1 MPSQTAAPP
10 QQGQA
15 APGSHFSIPPFT
27 DEIEQPD
34 NNDQLTMT
42 PSSSAQTPLNG
53 VVPFMQSDVIY
64 GWVMEGTFTH
74 TETDGSSTITVSPY
88 NPWIVLGPILLN
100 MQYQYPSISVATGY
114 DLALVNHFRPLVVA
128 NRGVAFGGRIIQ
140 EVGAAGP
147 GGQASPSA
155 GQNASQ
161 ANQNFTL
168 ALHTTGAA
176 QSPTANWELPAACWF
191 DSYYELDET
200 GMPLSGPH
208 QGFVSPQN
216 MGGYA
221 RVVTPGIRHNQYV
234 SVSAVN
240 TGGFDQAL
248 YSAPSGTGATTVMT
262 TTFGY
267 SRIGVLGSLDQS
279 VLPQPTNWQYNI
291 AHQQV
296 GLAGLSK
303 ANIPLNS
310 IFAGQIMS
318 IVVRLF
324 DPAAGQG
331 GSAIPVANVVN
342 YQLQYGG
349 SVQRWSGGGL
359 VATSVRR
366 LQRRFYEQHMYLPS
380 EGILIL
386 DLAMDRNLNITN
398 SYCLNTLR
406 TAAVQLNLQFT
417 GAQSASAYAEVTVE
431 GLRWV
436 PLPVN
441 PSQ

>member
-1 MPSQTAAPP
+1 MPSATAAPP
-10 QQGQA
+10 QQGTLP
-15 APGSHFSIPPFT
+15 PGSRFSIPPFT
-27 DEIEQPD
+27 DEVEQAE

-53 VVPFMQSDVIY
+53 VIPFQQSDVIY
-64 GWVMEGTFTH
+64 GWLMEVTATH
-74 TETDGSSTITVSPY
+74 TETDGTSTITVSPY
-88 NPWIVLGPILLN
+88 NPWIILGPILLN

-114 DLALVNHFRPLVVA
+114 DLALINGYRPLVVA
-128 NRGVAFGGRIIQ
+128 NRGNAHWGRFIQ
-140 EVGAAGP
+140 EVGAPGP
-147 GGQASPSA
+147 GGQASPAA

-161 ANQNFTL
+161 ANLNFTL
-168 ALHTTGAA
+168 ALHSTGVA
-176 QSPTANWELPAACWF
+176 QSPTFNVELPAAVWF

-200 GMPLSGPH
+200 GMPVSGPH

-221 RVVTPGIRHNQYV
+221 RVVTPSIRHNQYV
-234 SVSAVN
+234 SIAASG
-240 TGGFDQAL
+240 TGGFDTAL

-262 TTFGY
+262 TTFGF
-267 SRIGVLGSLDQS
+267 SRIGVLGSLDAS

-291 AHQQV
+291 AHQQI
-296 GLAGLSK
+296 AINGLSK
-303 ANIPLNS
+303 ASIPLNG

-318 IVVRLF
+318 ICVRLF
-324 DPAAGQG
+324 DPASGQG
-331 GSAIPVANVVN
+331 GSAIPVANVLN

-349 SVQRWSGGGL
+349 SVQRWSGNGVGT
-359 VATSVRR
+359 VSVRR
-366 LQRRFYEQHMYLPS
+366 LQRRFMEQHLYLPS

-417 GAQSASAYAEVTVE
+417 AAQSATAYAEVTIE

>member
-10 QQGQA
+10 AQGSLP
-15 APGSHFSIPPFT
+15 PGSRFSIPPFT

-42 PSSSAQTPLNG
+42 PSSSAQLPLNG
-53 VVPFMQSDVIY
+53 VIPFMQSDVIY
-64 GWVMEGTFTH
+64 AWLMEVTAVY
-74 TETDGSSTITVSPY
+74 TETDGTSTVTVSPY
-88 NPWIVLGPILLN
+88 NPWIILGPLLLN
-100 MQYQYPSISVATGY
+100 MQYQYPSISVASGY
-114 DLALVNHFRPLVVA
+114 DLALLNGYRPVVVA
-128 NRGVAFGGRIIQ
+128 NRGIAHWGRIIQ

-147 GGQASPSA
+147 GGQATPAA

-168 ALHTTGAA
+168 AVHTTGVAA
-176 QSPTANWELPAACWF
+176 TATFNIEFPAAVWF

-200 GMPLSGPH
+200 GMPVSGPH

-221 RVVTPGIRHNQYV
+221 RVVTPSIRHNQYV
-234 SVSAVN
+234 SIAASG
-240 TGGFDQAL
+240 TGGFDSAL
-248 YSAPSGTGATTVMT
+248 FSAPSGTGATTAMT
-262 TTFGY
+262 TTFGF
-267 SRIGVLGSLDQS
+267 SRIGVLGSLDAS

-291 AHQQV
+291 AHQQI
-296 GLAGLSK
+296 AINGLSK
-303 ANIPLNS
+303 VQIPLNG

-318 IVVRLF
+318 IIVRLF
-324 DPAAGQG
+324 DPASGQG

-359 VATSVRR
+359 VGTSVRR
-366 LQRRFYEQHMYLPS
+366 LQRRFMEQHLYLPS
-380 EGILIL
+380 EGVLIL

-417 GAQSASAYAEVTVE
+417 AAQSATAYAEVTVE

>member
-10 QQGQA
+10 QQTQL
-15 APGSHFSIPPFT
+15 APGSRFSIPPFT

-34 NNDQLTMT
+34 NNDQLTMVPGAT
-42 PSSSAQTPLNG
+42 AQTPLTG
-53 VVPFMQSDVIY
+53 VIPFMQSDVIY
-64 GWVMEGTFTH
+64 GWVMEVTATH
-74 TETDGSSTITVSPY
+74 TETDGTSVITVSPY
-88 NPWIVLGPILLN
+88 QPWIILGPLLLN

-114 DLALVNHFRPLVVA
+114 DLALLNGYRPIVVA
-128 NRGVAFGGRIIQ
+128 NRGNAHWGRFIQ
-140 EVGAAGP
+140 EVGSPGP
-147 GGQASPSA
+147 GGMATPVA
-155 GQNASQ
+155 LQNASQ
-161 ANQNFTL
+161 ANLNYKDV
-168 ALHTTGAA
+168 LHTTGAA
-176 QSPTANWELPAACWF
+176 QSPTFNIELPAAVWF

-200 GMPLSGPH
+200 GLPVSGPH

-221 RVVTPGIRHNQYV
+221 RVVTPSIRHNQYL
-234 SVSAVN
+234 AIQATA
-240 TGGFDQAL
+240 TGGLDQAV
-248 YSAPSGTGATTVMT
+248 YTAPSGTGAVASQL
-262 TTFGY
+262 TTFGF
-267 SRIGVLGSLDQS
+267 SRIGVLGSLDAS

-303 ANIPLNS
+303 AQVPLNG

-318 IVVRLF
+318 IIVRLF
-324 DPAAGQG
+324 DPASGQG
-331 GSAIPVANVVN
+331 GSAIPVANVLN

-349 SVQRWSGGGL
+349 SVQRWSGNGVGT
-359 VATSVRR
+359 VTVRR
-366 LQRRFYEQHMYLPS
+366 LQRRFMEQHIYLPS
-380 EGILIL
+380 EGVLIL

-417 GAQSASAYAEVTVE
+417 AAQSASAYAEVTVE